1 MKPLSLRM
9 FVLGAGTALLAACG
23 GKPQKPP
30 QMPPPQVGVL
40 TVQHQKVPLSTSLPG
55 RLSAYRT
62 ADVRARVSGIL
73 LKRTYD
79 EGTDVKKGQ
88 TLFQIDPAPL
98 RAKYDAAK
106 AALAQAQATYTNN
119 RIAAKRVRKLAPK
132 GYVSKSDLDNAEAAE
147 RTAEAAVKQARAD
160 VESARINLDYAS
172 VKAPISGRAGKQQV
186 TEGALVGQ
194 SSATLL
200 TTVDQ
205 IDPLYVN
212 FSMGVDKLD
221 TLRKEQSQGQATLAG
236 QNKGTVRLELPGGN
250 TYDKT
255 GVVDFSGSSV
265 DPTTGAV
272 QLRAK
277 IANPDHT
284 LLPGMYTQA
293 TVTLGNLDHAYL
305 IPEAAVQRDQKSA
318 YVMLVGP
325 KGNARQTPIE
335 TAGSRNH
342 DWIVTSGLHDGDKVI
357 VEGLANVKAGKP
369 VKASP
374 WHGDNGSPQAT
385 ASVHGQPPVSPASV
399 AGAKAPASAS
409 SQHTQ

>member
-1 MKPLSLRM
+1 MKSLSLRM
-9 FVLGAGTALLAACG
+9 FVLGAGVAALAACG
-23 GKPQKPP
+23 SKTQNAP
-30 QMPPPQVGVL
+30 QMPPPQVDVL
-40 TVQHQKVPLSTSLPG
+40 TVQHQKVPLSTSLAG
-55 RLSAYRT
+55 RLSSYRT

-79 EGTDVKKGQ
+79 EGTNVKQGQ
-88 TLFQIDPAPL
+88 KLFQIDPAPL

-119 RIAAKRVRKLAPK
+119 RIAAKRVKKLAPK
-132 GYVSKSDLDNAEAAE
+132 GYVSQSDLDNAQAAE
-147 RTAEAAVKQARAD
+147 RTAAASVKQARAS
-160 VESARINLDYAS
+160 VQSARINLDYAS

-194 SSATLL
+194 TGATLL

-221 TLRKEQSQGQATLAG
+221 TLRREQAEGKATLAG
-236 QNKGTVRLELPGGN
+236 QNKGTVRLTLPGGG

-255 GVVDFSGSSV
+255 GIVDFSGSSV
-265 DPTTGAV
+265 DPNTGAV

-293 TVTLGNLDHAYL
+293 TVTLGHLSHAYL
-305 IPEAAVQRDQKSA
+305 IPEAAVQRDQKTA

-325 KGNARQTPIE
+325 NGNAKKTPID
-335 TAGSRNH
+335 TAGSRDNQ
-342 DWIVTSGLHDGDKVI
+342 WIVTSGLHDGDRVI
-357 VEGLANVKAGKP
+357 VGGLAKVKDGKP
-369 VKASP
+369 VKV
-374 WHGDNGSPQAT
+374 SPQK
-385 ASVHGQPPVSPASV
+385 HGNNSSGTHSQHGAKPAQSPAHATSQ
-399 AGAKAPASAS
+399 SAS
-409 SQHTQ
+409 